1 MKRLIYLF
9 LVLIP
14 YLGYSQSVISEL
26 ANGIN
31 SESRSFKKA
40 LLLERALNTS
50 ELFNDSVFSVFRQR
64 LDHATLDNRM
74 LLSLSA
80 QGVRSAHMT
89 GSYSRDLNE
98 SINEPNPYIKYFD
111 ANYIFFQGDALTAK
125 KQFIKCL
132 DEFSTLNDTFYLSS
146 SLNNIGAIYWNLDL
160 HDSALY
166 YFLKSKEYTY
176 WYNEMLESN
185 ILAIANELND
195 GELARRQIE
204 VITKNNP
211 SSKNGVYLNNLY
223 HYFKELK
230 PENFDS
236 ISFYIYALFDSV
248 QQVPNELIP
257 VYVKECWYPDE
268 LPARLL
274 EMPANSYYRNS
285 LYALI
290 RNECI
295 LNQTFSDSVLVAL
308 NTKLEEQFIN
318 ACLDG
323 YVLVGSENRQRIFD
337 ILSHLSNNEEE
348 STQLTRLREL
358 IESYEQQI
366 DESEKFIQKSGVVSI
381 SLAFLTLIT
390 IIFLQRRKIL
400 ETQKAN
406 TLIRDNTELE
416 KERLKISGELASVRK
431 SINNIAR
438 ENLDKLNALRDL
450 IADQESKNSNSEQ
463 SYRDLNIIRTHQEGI
478 IRFKINRFCDDLNA
492 APLEQYETYLS
503 EQEFKIFKLMI
514 LEFRSKEIATLL
526 DVSHQYINNKRHKI
540 RTSLTE
546 AGFDLDELVV
556 SLRKELYA

>member
-1 MKRLIYLF
+1 MKRSLYLF
-9 LVLIP
+9 LIFIP
-14 YLGYSQSVISEL
+14 YLGYCQSNSSEL
-26 ANGIN
+26 ANRIN
-31 SESRSFKKA
+31 SESRTFKKA
-40 LLLERALNTS
+40 ILLDRALNTS

-64 LDHATLDNRM
+64 LDHTTLDNRM
-74 LLSLSA
+74 LLTLGA
-80 QGVRSAHMT
+80 QEARSASMT

-98 SINEPNPYIKYFD
+98 SLNEPNPYIKYFD
-111 ANYIFFQGDALTAK
+111 ANYFYFQGDALTAK

-132 DEFSTLNDTFYLSS
+132 DEFSTLNDTFYLAST
-146 SLNNIGAIYWNLDL
+146 LNNIGALYWNMDQS
-160 HDSALY
+160 DSALY

-176 WYNEMLESN
+176 WYNDMLESN
-185 ILAIANELND
+185 ILAIANQLDDEELS
-195 GELARRQIE
+195 RRQIE
-204 VITKNNP
+204 VITSNDP
-211 SSKNGVYLNNLY
+211 TSKNGVYLNNLY
-223 HYFKELK
+223 HYYMKSKLERLDSISAYIYSL
-230 PENFDS
+230 FDS
-236 ISFYIYALFDSV
+236 I
-248 QQVPNELIP
+248 QQVPDELIA

-268 LPARLL
+268 LPTRLL

-285 LYALI
+285 LNVLI
-290 RNECI
+290 RNECV
-295 LNQTFSDSVLVAL
+295 LNQTFSDSILVAL
-308 NTKLEEQFIN
+308 NSKLEEEFIN
-318 ACLDG
+318 NCLDG
-323 YVLVGSENRQRIFD
+323 YVLVGAENRQNIFD
-337 ILSHLSNNEEE
+337 ILSHFSSNEDE
-348 STQLTRLREL
+348 STQLTRLRDL

-366 DESEKFIQKSGVVSI
+366 DESDKFIQKSGVVSI
-381 SLAFLTLIT
+381 SLAFLALIT

>member
-1 MKRLIYLF
+1 MKRSLYLF
-9 LVLIP
+9 LIFIP
-14 YLGYSQSVISEL
+14 YLGYCQSNSSEL
-26 ANGIN
+26 ANRIN
-31 SESRSFKKA
+31 SESRTFKKA
-40 LLLERALNTS
+40 ILLDRALNTS

-64 LDHATLDNRM
+64 LDHTTLDNRM
-74 LLSLSA
+74 LLTLGA
-80 QGVRSAHMT
+80 QEARSASMT

-98 SINEPNPYIKYFD
+98 SLNEPNPYIKYFD

-132 DEFSTLNDTFYLSS
+132 DEFSTLNDTFYLAST
-146 SLNNIGAIYWNLDL
+146 LNNIGALYWNMDQS
-160 HDSALY
+160 DSALY

-176 WYNEMLESN
+176 WYNDMLESN
-185 ILAIANELND
+185 ILAIANQLDDEELS
-195 GELARRQIE
+195 RRQIE
-204 VITKNNP
+204 VITSNDP
-211 SSKNGVYLNNLY
+211 TSKNGVYLNNLY
-223 HYFKELK
+223 HYYMKSKLERLDSISAYIYSL
-230 PENFDS
+230 FDS
-236 ISFYIYALFDSV
+236 I
-248 QQVPNELIP
+248 QQVPDELIA

-268 LPARLL
+268 LPTRLL

-285 LYALI
+285 LNVLI
-290 RNECI
+290 RNECV
-295 LNQTFSDSVLVAL
+295 LNQTFSDSILVAL
-308 NTKLEEQFIN
+308 NSKLEEEFIN
-318 ACLDG
+318 NCLDG
-323 YVLVGSENRQRIFD
+323 YVLVGAENRQNIFD
-337 ILSHLSNNEEE
+337 ILSHFSSNEDE
-348 STQLTRLREL
+348 STQLTRLRDL

-366 DESEKFIQKSGVVSI
+366 DESDKFIQKSGVVSI
-381 SLAFLTLIT
+381 SLAFLALIT

-400 ETQKAN
+400 VTQKVN
-406 TLIRDNTELE
+406 TLIRDKTELE

>member
-1 MKRLIYLF
+1 MKRFVHLF
-9 LVLIP
+9 LIFLP
-14 YLGYSQSVISEL
+14 LMGYPQSDITEL

-31 SESRSFKKA
+31 SESRAFKKA

-74 LLSLSA
+74 LLTIGA
-80 QGVRSAHMT
+80 QEVRSAIMT

-98 SINEPNPYIKYFD
+98 SLNEPNPYIKYFD

-132 DEFSTLNDTFYLSS
+132 DEFLTLNDTFYLSS
-146 SLNNIGAIYWNLDL
+146 TLNNIGAIYWNMDQS
-160 HDSALY
+160 DSALY

-195 GELARRQIE
+195 EALSRRQIE
-204 VITKNNP
+204 VITRNNP

-223 HYFKELK
+223 HYYKELK
-230 PENFDS
+230 PEKFDS
-236 ISFYIYALFDSV
+236 ISFYIYSLFDTV
-248 QQVPNELIP
+248 QQVPHELIA
-257 VYVKECWYPDE
+257 VYVKECWYPDQ
-268 LPARLL
+268 LAARLL

-285 LYALI
+285 LSALI
-290 RNECI
+290 RNECV
-295 LNQTFSDSVLVAL
+295 LNETFSDSVLLAL
-308 NTKLEEQFIN
+308 NARLEDQFIN
-318 ACLDG
+318 DCIEG
-323 YVLVGSENRQRIFD
+323 YLHVGLENRQSVFNIV
-337 ILSHLSNNEEE
+337 SHFSNNDDE

-366 DESEKFIQKSGVVSI
+366 DESEKFIQKSGVISI
-381 SLAFLTLIT
+381 SLAFLALVT
-390 IIFLQRRKIL
+390 IIFLQCRKIL
-400 ETQKAN
+400 ETQKVN

-438 ENLDKLNALRDL
+438 ENLDKLNTLRDL
-450 IADQESKNSNSEQ
+450 IADQESMNSNTEQ

-492 APLEQYETYLS
+492 APLEQYESFLS

-540 RTSLTE
+540 RTSLAE
-546 AGFDLDELVV
+546 AGFDLDDLIV